1 VTSLDLVTHEGFHAA
16 AEQLKAEGRLRHV
29 GISSHGPRG
38 AEGDSMEAVLTA
50 AAQDGRFDL
59 MLLSYNF
66 LNREEADRVLAECK
80 QRNIGTTAMKTMPG
94 YLEVDP
100 VDPDNLS
107 EDYQNYVDRVAEEG
121 VTREEAIERIR
132 NWVAGQQES
141 IDQIKPFAEKHGID
155 SNERLR
161 DASLQWALQNADMHA
176 VCMGIQA
183 FEDIDRFVV
192 FSGTALSSSNAQF
205 IDDYQQVFASHYCRH
220 GCTAC
225 AGACPRDVP
234 VSTIMR
240 YGSYFA
246 LQGREKHAMRKY
258 AKLGTRNAQSCL
270 ACAGK
275 CEQACPHGLNIQGK
289 MIGMHALLSNV

>member
-1 VTSLDLVTHEGFHAA
+1 MTSLDLVTHEGFHAA